1 MQGGSRPDRCSH
13 LTGHGEEVNVSLSE
27 DSEKPAMRIRAN
39 VIATAFALAALAAL
53 SIFQSACGGAGYGGG
68 NPPPTAPSIT
78 TQPQSTTVT
87 AGLTATFSVAATGT
101 APLSYQWQRN
111 NANINGATQ
120 ASYTTPATTTADNNA
135 TFLVTVSNSVGS
147 INSNS
152 ATLTV
157 NSSGGGG
164 NAPTMTIQP
173 QNQILNAGQTA
184 TFTAAATGT
193 GALTYQWFVGTT
205 AINGA
210 TAASYTTP
218 ALSLTNNGNSYYVAI
233 TDTNGTTT
241 SATASATVLN
251 PAAPINVLTYHN
263 DVARTGQNLNETT
276 LKTTN
281 VNASTFGKVGFMTVT
296 GLVDAEPLYVSGLS
310 VNGGTHN
317 VVFVATENDLVYAF
331 DADNFAQLWGP
342 VSVTAGD
349 TYSDNRGCDQVTP
362 NIGVTSTPVIDLS
375 AGPHGTMFLVAMT
388 KDNGGNYHHKLH
400 ALDITTGAEMAGS
413 PVEITATFTIG
424 ATHTTFT
431 PSQYKER
438 AALLLLNGQIY
449 LGFSSHCDAT
459 PYQGWMMAYSE
470 SSLQQTAVLN
480 VTPNG
485 NEGAIWMAGDGLA
498 ADSSGNIF
506 FLDANGSFDTT
517 LNASG
522 FPNES
527 DFGNAFIKVSTAGNS
542 LAVADYFNMKGTVH
556 ESDTDEDLGSGGDLL
571 LPDMNDLPGNAR
583 HLAVGAG
590 KDSII
595 YVVDRDSM
603 GKFSPT
609 QDSIYQEVTSNGISG
624 GVWSMPAYFNDT
636 VYYASVGDALK
647 AFSIVNGL
655 LVAPPGSQS
664 SATYA
669 YPGGIP
675 SVSANGNTNGIVWVV
690 QNGNGGV
697 LYAYDAT
704 NLSNELYNSTQGS
717 GGSFADNKFITPMI
731 ANGKVYVGTPTGV
744 IVFGL
749 K

>member
-1 MQGGSRPDRCSH
+1 
-13 LTGHGEEVNVSLSE
+13 
-27 DSEKPAMRIRAN
+27 MRIRAN
-39 VIATAFALAALAAL
+39 VIATAFAFSALAAVG
-53 SIFQSACGGAGYGGG
+53 IFQSACSNNSGGG

-78 TQPQSTTVT
+78 MQPQDATVT
-87 AGLTATFSVAATGT
+87 AGLTATFSVTATGT
-101 APLSYQWQRN
+101 APLSYQWQQN
-111 NANINGATQ
+111 GTDINGATQ
-120 ASYTTPATTTADNNA
+120 SSYTTPVTTTADNNS
-135 TFLVTVSNSVGS
+135 TFLVTVSNSAGS

-152 ATLTV
+152 AKLTV

-164 NAPTMTIQP
+164 NGPTMTIQP

-184 TFTAAATGT
+184 TFTMAATGT
-193 GALTYQWFVGTT
+193 GALTYQWFAGST

-210 TAASYTTP
+210 TSASYTTP
-218 ALSLTNNGNSYYVAI
+218 ALALGDNGNTYYATV
-233 TDTNGTTT
+233 TDSGGTTT
-241 SATASATVLN
+241 SATVSATVLN

-263 DVARTGQNLNETT
+263 DVARTGQNLNETI
-276 LKTTN
+276 LTTSN
-281 VNASTFGKVGFMTVT
+281 VKASSFGKIGFMTVT
-296 GLVDAEPLYVSGLS
+296 GLVDAEPLYVSNLM
-310 VNGGTHN
+310 VNGAAHN

-331 DADNFAQLWGP
+331 DADNFSQLWGP

-375 AGPHGTMFLVAMT
+375 AGPHGTIFLVAMS
-388 KDNGGNYHHKLH
+388 KDTGGNYHHRLH
-400 ALDITTGAEMAGS
+400 ALDITTGAEIAGS
-413 PVEITATFTIG
+413 PVEITATYTLG
-424 ATHTTFT
+424 GTHATFA
-431 PSQYKER
+431 PAQYKER

-449 LGFSSHCDAT
+449 MGFSSHCDAQ

-470 SSLQQTAVLN
+470 STLQQTAVLN

-485 NEGAIWMAGDGLA
+485 SEGAIWMAGDGPA
-498 ADSSGNIF
+498 ADASGNIY
-506 FLDANGSFDTT
+506 FLDANGTFDTT

-522 FPNES
+522 FPAS
-527 DFGNAFIKVSTAGNS
+527 ADYGNAFVKVSTAGNS

-556 ESDTDEDLGSGGDLL
+556 ESQQDEDLGSGGDLL
-571 LPDMNDLPGNAR
+571 LPDMNDLPGHAR

-595 YVVDRDSM
+595 YVADRDSM

-609 QDSIYQEVTSNGISG
+609 VDNIYQEVTSDGING

-664 SATYA
+664 SASYS

-690 QNGNGGV
+690 QNATNGV
-697 LYAYDAT
+697 LHAYDAT

-717 GGSFADNKFITPMI
+717 GGSFADNKYITPMI

-749 K
+749 N